1 MTSHLGQYKR
11 NIKRSVDRANIDLQA
26 IGSDT
31 LILENFPKF
40 RSEFLKFLKFFFF
53 DSGKTEKISLR
64 KTVVR

>member
-40 RSEFLKFLKFFFF
+40 RSEFLKFLKFFF